1 MATQAASS
9 EEVKP
14 TPVPVVETPVVDHQ
28 QVASPHDS
36 LNADQK

>member
-1 MATQAASS
+1 MATQTP
-9 EEVKP
+9 EVKP